1 MVEIST
7 SESVLIHAVSHEWFD
22 VIGLSVGL
30 VEQLP
35 EIPALIQRLKTA
47 SRNPNAFVILGGPAL
62 LQPDIQAHS
71 LGADAVSV
79 NAAEAVNLAGDLMK
93 NR

>member
-1 MVEIST
+1 
-7 SESVLIHAVSHEWFD
+7 

-35 EIPALIQRLKTA
+35 AIPALIARLKSA

-62 LQPDIQAHS
+62 LQSKMDGVA
-71 LGADAVSV
+71 LAADAISV
-79 NAAEAVNLAGDLMK
+79 NAAEAVKLAGELLI